1 MRRAL
6 AAAAL
11 LILTACTALPPG
23 AAPACTAPLKAVLQV
38 NLYFG
43 RTTDK
48 GREISEAEWA
58 GFLAE
63 EVTPRF
69 PAGLSVLDVAGQYR
83 EPSGRI
89 ERERSKLLVV
99 VVFDPPSH
107 GPKVQAIVDAYKRK
121 YGQHTVFRVEHAVCA
136 GDGV

>member
-6 AAAAL
+6 AAATLLAL
-11 LILTACTALPPG
+11 AACTTPPPG
-23 AAPACTAPLKAVLQV
+23 AAPACTAPLKPVLQV
-38 NLYFG
+38 DLYFG

-48 GREISEAEWA
+48 GREITEAEWA

-83 EPSGRI
+83 DPSGRI
-89 ERERSKLLVV
+89 ERERSKLLIV
-99 VVFDPPSH
+99 VVFDGPAH
-107 GPKVQAIVDAYKRK
+107 VPKVAAIADSYKRR
-121 YGQHTVFRVEHAVCA
+121 YGLHSVFHVEHAACA
-136 GDGV
+136 GA

>member
-6 AAAAL
+6 AAAVL
-11 LILTACTALPPG
+11 LTLAACTPSPG
-23 AAPACTAPLKAVLQV
+23 AAPACTPPLKPVLQV
-38 NLYFG
+38 DLYFG

-48 GREISEAEWA
+48 GREITEEEWA

-107 GPKVQAIVDAYKRK
+107 GPKVQAIVDAYKRQ
-121 YGQHTVFRVEHAVCA
+121 YGQHTVFRVEHA
-136 GDGV
+136 